1 MTELTYPNFIANQVL
16 TNRQLN
22 DLRDYLDAQTRIGRL
37 RTVGTGIL
45 CGLTWHLDEG
55 AGETVLRIE
64 RGHGLTSGG
73 YLLSLDPDDGDTGAV
88 EFVGTARYCDPA
100 ADPDAE
106 PDDEAACPV
115 PLYPPWV
122 TGVDPPRHIDL
133 MELATREQLT
143 QAPDRFAPLTA
154 DDLDGRVVVLY
165 LEAVRQELDSCIVT
179 SCEGMGEDVHF
190 GVRALLAQKDDLDA
204 LPGLPGCPEALP
216 PLYLP
221 RFHAFVRET
230 EAGSLPEIRDADEI
244 HRAFVEAVSF
254 GAERLADRLE
264 TLFHRYGRRFDLDRT
279 AVRRAL
285 SGLARIR
292 EAMDDEERRLG
303 PVLYDLLRLLFDAVN
318 AVAQR
323 ACAATRSC
331 TEAVGFDRHLL
342 LGSRDQDR
350 GYRHLFRPAPPH
362 QAEGDGDADV
372 AYLFQRLVRVLDG
385 LELEG
390 RGGELEIRLLPSGLP
405 AEPMATRAVPLIVRP
420 DAVRRFWPDDRCC
433 DARPL
438 VHAFLFPDDTHDDLP
453 FSMETVEVDARV
465 PTLYRLEGHLRRDAR
480 SVVEQLVALRR
491 SLHVEFTIVVL
502 GFDEL
507 EDLAEWIASLSERGV
522 EGVMA
527 DVYGDFVRARPGM
540 EPLHGVPPGGTL
552 ALVVEDGT
560 IVADFALHCCT
571 ALPERVDT
579 SFLSGMVVND
589 GPLEG
594 VTVTLS
600 PPHASDSTVQT
611 NEDGRFDFGA
621 IPPGTYTVAA
631 GREGFHTQSVTVTLE
646 PGESES
652 VILLLQEADVR
663 VEITGI
669 VYDVAEPENRVG
681 GAEVTVLT
689 APDAQTTT
697 DDDGRFAFADLPHS
711 ATHRLR
717 VVAEGFQ
724 SATVPVPFGPD
735 ETSRHVEVPL
745 LLDTGSIGGFVVD
758 EATGDPIGGA
768 RVQITDDERTTI
780 RTSEEG
786 AWQFTDLGPGTYEI
800 RATAEG
806 YGQETATRQLTP
818 GQQIT
823 DVEIALPAL
832 TAGVTVLLCGGD
844 HSAVEIRW
852 NGEVVLDAT
861 PSPALS
867 ARFAPVPGEH
877 EVEVVRG
884 DNVIASATVS
894 LADETGH
901 VVVVTGQLVEGEA
914 VISAIPLGPGQPIR
928 RGVFARFANAY
939 PEDSAATFVVNG
951 SVAAEAVAFGTATG
965 GRRIPAA
972 LIDLAGENRAG
983 SRSGRL
989 DLSDQT
995 GRSGTVVLCRETI
1008 QYVGDDGRLI
1018 SATPIPNR

>member
-22 DLRDYLDAQTRIGRL
+22 DLRDYLDAQTRTGRL

-45 CGLTWHLDEG
+45 CGLAWHLDEG
-55 AGETVLRIE
+55 TGETLLRIE
-64 RGHGLTSGG
+64 RGHGLTSAG
-73 YLLSLDPDDGDTGAV
+73 YLLSLDPGDGDTGAV
-88 EFVGTARYCDPA
+88 EFVGATRYCDPTV
-100 ADPDAE
+100 DPDAE

-133 MELATREQLT
+133 VELATREQMA

-154 DDLDGRVVVLY
+154 GDLDGRAVVLY

-179 SCEGMGEDVHF
+179 SCEGMGEDIHF
-190 GVRALLAQKDDLDA
+190 AVRALLAQKDDLDA
-204 LPGLPGCPEALP
+204 RPGPRDCPEAFP

-230 EAGSLPEIRDADEI
+230 EAGSLPEIRGAGEI
-244 HRAFVEAVSF
+244 HRAFVEAVTV
-254 GAERLADRLE
+254 GTEQLAERIEAF
-264 TLFHRYGRRFDLDRT
+264 FHRYGRRFDLDRT
-279 AVRRAL
+279 AARRAL
-285 SGLARIR
+285 TGLERLR
-292 EAMDDEERRLG
+292 EAMGDEERRLG

-318 AVAQR
+318 AVTQR
-323 ACAATRSC
+323 ACVATRLCGDS
-331 TEAVGFDRHLL
+331 TGFDRHLL

-350 GYRHLFRPAPPH
+350 GYRHLFRPAPPY
-362 QAEGDGDADV
+362 QAEGDGDEDV
-372 AYLFQRLVRVLDG
+372 AYLFERLVRILDS
-385 LELEG
+385 
-390 RGGELEIRLLPSGLP
+390 LEIERGDGEFDVRLLPSGLP
-405 AEPMATRAVPLIVRP
+405 GEPMATRAVPRIVNP
-420 DAVRRFWPDDRCC
+420 AAVRRFWPDDRCC

-438 VHAFLFPDDTHDDLP
+438 IHAHLFPDDTHDDLP
-453 FSMETVEVDARV
+453 FSVETVEVDARV
-465 PTLYRLEGHLRRDAR
+465 PTLYRLEGHRRRDAR
-480 SVVEQLVALRR
+480 SGVEQLVALRR
-491 SLHVEFTIVVL
+491 SLNVEFTIVVL
-502 GFDEL
+502 GFNEMD
-507 EDLAEWIASLSERGV
+507 DLAEWIASLRERGI

-527 DVYGDFVRARPGM
+527 DVYSDFVRARPGM

-552 ALVVEDGT
+552 VLVVEDNVVVT
-560 IVADFALHCCT
+560 DFALHCCT
-571 ALPERVDT
+571 TAAERVDT
-579 SFLSGMVVND
+579 SFLSGMVVGE
-589 GPLEG
+589 GPMEG
-594 VTVTLS
+594 VTVPLS
-600 PPHASDSTVQT
+600 PPRASDSTVQT
-611 NEDGRFDFGA
+611 NEDGRFDFGP
-621 IPPGTYTVAA
+621 IPPGTYTVTA
-631 GREGFHTQSVTVTLE
+631 GREGFHTQTVTVTLE

-652 VILLLQEADVR
+652 VILLLQEAEVR
-663 VEITGI
+663 VEITGV
-669 VYDVAEPENRVG
+669 VYDASEAENRIA
-681 GAEVTVLT
+681 GAEITVLT

-697 DDDGRFAFADLPHS
+697 DDDGRFTFADLPHR

-735 ETSRHVEVPL
+735 ERSQNVEVPL
-745 LLDTGSIGGFVVD
+745 LPDTGSIGGVVVD
-758 EATGDPIGGA
+758 EATGEPIGDA
-768 RVQITDDERTTI
+768 RVQISDDERTTI

-786 AWQFTDLGPGTYEI
+786 IWRFTELGLGTYEI
-800 RATAEG
+800 RATADG
-806 YGQETATRQLTP
+806 YGQETVTRQLAP
-818 GQQIT
+818 GQEIT
-823 DVEIALPAL
+823 DVEIVLPAL
-832 TAGVTVLLCGGD
+832 TVGVAVLLCGGN
-844 HSAVEIRW
+844 HPEVEVRW
-852 NGEVVLDAT
+852 DGEVVLDAT

-928 RGVFARFANAY
+928 RGVFVRFANAY

-951 SVAAEAVAFGTATG
+951 SVAAEEVAFGTATG

-972 LIDLAGENRAG
+972 RVDVAGENRAG

-995 GRSGTVVLCRETI
+995 GRSGTVVLCRETL

-1018 SATPIPNR
+1018 SATTPNR